1 MNSNI
6 INVILQINVIKKG
19 TFMKDA
25 TIIAIDLKKILT
37 LGNSVSW
44 MIGELFIMGKV
55 VLSGLLHRK
64 QLSHVLDMVN
74 YIQSLEP
81 K

>member
-37 LGNSVSW
+37 LGNSVSLVKFAK
-44 MIGELFIMGKV
+44 E
-55 VLSGLLHRK
+55 
-64 QLSHVLDMVN
+64 
-74 YIQSLEP
+74 
-81 K
+81 

>member
-37 LGNSVSW
+37 LGNSVS
-44 MIGELFIMGKV
+44 
-55 VLSGLLHRK
+55 
-64 QLSHVLDMVN
+64 
-74 YIQSLEP
+74 SLNCMLNQVKRMMEVSEWI
-81 K
+81 KISL